1 MIYELEENE
10 SEKVLPIFKRLDYN
24 LQIKAVI
31 EKITPGKIYVD
42 DADEPKTAFI
52 WDQASKFYL
61 AGDENND
68 EFNNA
73 LNRLIAEKIFPE
85 ALERRVWGF
94 VLHYY
99 PDGWEKQIDVVLEDK
114 LPMKDYRRFYTFKQ
128 LKVDWKDGMPSGF
141 GVKRVDEELLLRTD
155 LGNID
160 RVAGEIDKMWSS
172 VDNFMRNGFGFCMLH
187 GEDVVC
193 WCLSEFNVGETC
205 EIGIET
211 DEEYR
216 RRGLATLTASAFLEH
231 CISND
236 IAPGW
241 HCWESHT
248 PSIGLAEKI
257 GFEKPLVYPVYFGW
271 FDEFANLLVNG
282 GWSLNR
288 LRRFKEAAEFYERAF
303 KIREA
308 DGRHYYDAARAWA
321 LAGEADS
328 ALRNLNKAV
337 DRGWT
342 DVERM
347 EKDEDLRC
355 LHREKGWNE
364 VTSKLQEK
372 LEEPKK

>member
-128 LKVDWKDGMPSGF
+128 LKVDWRDGMPSS
-141 GVKRVDEELLLRTD
+141 K
-155 LGNID
+155 
-160 RVAGEIDKMWSS
+160 AK
-172 VDNFMRNGFGFCMLH
+172 
-187 GEDVVC
+187 VV
-193 WCLSEFNVGETC
+193 
-205 EIGIET
+205 
-211 DEEYR
+211 
-216 RRGLATLTASAFLEH
+216 LA
-231 CISND
+231 
-236 IAPGW
+236 P
-241 HCWESHT
+241 
-248 PSIGLAEKI
+248 
-257 GFEKPLVYPVYFGW
+257 
-271 FDEFANLLVNG
+271 
-282 GWSLNR
+282 
-288 LRRFKEAAEFYERAF
+288 
-303 KIREA
+303 
-308 DGRHYYDAARAWA
+308 
-321 LAGEADS
+321 
-328 ALRNLNKAV
+328 
-337 DRGWT
+337 
-342 DVERM
+342 
-347 EKDEDLRC
+347 
-355 LHREKGWNE
+355 
-364 VTSKLQEK
+364 
-372 LEEPKK
+372 